1 MTTAPPPAT
10 SPSDEPFRPRRGRRV
25 AQIGIVVA
33 VVLFGFV
40 AVLMPGADQGGNWT
54 IVDRV
59 LLWGLGW
66 GMALLLQRYVRIG
79 AWPGPDALVIRNLF
93 LTQSVPWADI
103 EDIRFGGGEPWV
115 SLELVYG
122 ESVAVM
128 AIQRAD
134 AAYGM
139 SEAERLTALIRQ
151 HQDSGAVGGP

>member
-66 GMALLLQRYVRIG
+66 GMALLLQRYDRLGHACVAIG
-79 AWPGPDALVIRNLF
+79 RTLQLNADRLLDVGPGRYDRQRPGPTSR
-93 LTQSVPWADI
+93 TSGSV
-103 EDIRFGGGEPWV
+103 
-115 SLELVYG
+115 G
-122 ESVAVM
+122 ES
-128 AIQRAD
+128 R
-134 AAYGM
+134 G
-139 SEAERLTALIRQ
+139 
-151 HQDSGAVGGP
+151 